1 MPSGLLS
8 VNGQPKPV
16 YYVLDNLINQQ
27 WNTSEEGKFSD
38 QAMVQFRGFYGSYE
52 LMININGQSYIG
64 YFNAIKGEDSDIILT
79 VYENEKG

>member
-27 WNTSEEGKFSD
+27 WNTSEEGKFSE
-38 QAMVQFRGFYGSYE
+38 QAMLNFRGFYGSYE
-52 LMININGQSYIG
+52 LVIDVNGQSYVG
-64 YFNAIKGEDSDIILT
+64 YFEATKGEDRDIILT
-79 VYENEKG
+79 VYEYEKR